1 MHSIHHLFPC
11 IYLLLIV
18 NSRDMRKPRTR
29 RRDDGS
35 LGDEQA
41 SLGGPLRVVLR
52 QRRPRQPSD
61 GPAPR
66 HRRQHHPVGEAEAAH
81 LVGREERR
89 PLIRRRPIH
98 LVMWRAG
105 SGQHWGEARKGGER
119 EANCRRELSGT
130 VGFES
135 ESHTGNEQ
143 RREGLVARTSR
154 HG

>member
-1 MHSIHHLFPC
+1 MALHLVIGASTTLREETPGRAEG
-11 IYLLLIV
+11 ISE
-18 NSRDMRKPRTR
+18 NRDQTR
-29 RRDDGS
+29 PKFGS
-35 LGDEQA
+35 ADR
-41 SLGGPLRVVLR
+41 SGGG
-52 QRRPRQPSD
+52 S
-61 GPAPR
+61 
-66 HRRQHHPVGEAEAAH
+66 PVGEAEAAH

-119 EANCRRELSGT
+119 EGNCRRELSGT